1 MSSCNSEIVSRQHG
15 TGRPIPPGG
24 GTGEGALQAH
34 FLSILPRI
42 ERHARIY
49 FRGVRCPGKREDAVA
64 ETVAI
69 SWQWFLRM
77 AQRGKD
83 AREFPSALASYAA
96 RAVKYGQRVCGQ
108 EKSKEVLSPSAQY
121 RRGFCIETLPDVN
134 TSEDNPFTEALAD
147 NMQSPVPEQVCFRMD
162 FPAWLL
168 TRTDRDRRMIPDMM
182 IGERTE
188 TLADRFGMSPSRVS
202 QLRSEYHADW
212 QRFTDEAQ

>member
-1 MSSCNSEIVSRQHG
+1 MFTSTTVRAPRQRDA
-15 TGRPIPPGG
+15 GRSLPPSTM
-24 GTGEGALQAH
+24 TGEGALQAH

-64 ETVAI
+64 ETIAI

-121 RRGFCIETLPDVN
+121 RRGFCVGTLPDVN
-134 TSEDNPFTEALAD
+134 TSEGNPFTEAARRTTCKARAGASVLPLGLSPLA
-147 NMQSPVPEQVCFRMD
+147 
-162 FPAWLL
+162 
-168 TRTDRDRRMIPDMM
+168 RR
-182 IGERTE
+182 
-188 TLADRFGMSPSRVS
+188 L
-202 QLRSEYHADW
+202 Q
-212 QRFTDEAQ
+212 

>member
-1 MSSCNSEIVSRQHG
+1 MSSCISVSVLRQHK
-15 TGRPIPPGG
+15 TGRPVPE

-49 FRGVRCPGKREDAVA
+49 FRSVRCPGKREDAVA
-64 ETVAI
+64 ETIAI

-96 RAVKYGQRVCGQ
+96 RAVKYGRRVCGQ

-121 RRGFCIETLPDVN
+121 RRGFCVETLPDVH
-134 TSEDNPFTEALAD
+134 TSEDNPFTEAAWRTTCKAPCRSKCVSVWT
-147 NMQSPVPEQVCFRMD
+147 SPRGC
-162 FPAWLL
+162 
-168 TRTDRDRRMIPDMM
+168 
-182 IGERTE
+182 
-188 TLADRFGMSPSRVS
+188 SRG
-202 QLRSEYHADW
+202 RNGTGA
-212 QRFTDEAQ
+212 